1 MTAVGR
7 EFPEAKKKKGNDK
20 TLQKFNSQ
28 NPECTKRRLTLQSK
42 EHDLQRKASG
52 EKALSLY

>member
-1 MTAVGR
+1 MQW
-7 EFPEAKKKKGNDK
+7 EENFQKQKKKGNDK
-20 TLQKFNSQ
+20 TLQKSESQ
-28 NPECTKRRLTLQSK
+28 NPDCTKRKLKLQSK

>member
-1 MTAVGR
+1 MTTVGR
-7 EFPEAKKKKGNDK
+7 EFPEANKKENDK

-28 NPECTKRRLTLQSK
+28 NPDCTKRKLKLQSK